1 MINMIKNNLKK
12 IEDIKEK
19 RVIVSTTLTTTEVSQ
34 LEAIAKLDDRNLAFV
49 LRKAARNFIKNN
61 K

>member
-1 MINMIKNNLKK
+1 MIKNNLKK

>member
-1 MINMIKNNLKK
+1 MIKNNLKK

-19 RVIVSTTLTTTEVSQ
+19 RVVVSTTLTTTEVSQ

-49 LRKAARNFIKNN
+49 LRKAARNYIKNN

>member
-1 MINMIKNNLKK
+1 MIKNNLKK

-19 RVIVSTTLTTTEVSQ
+19 RVVVSTTLTTTEVSQ